1 MKPRFLMIS
10 GILTALMLIRFQVS
24 AQTYFTAEVKGK
36 GKPIILIHGLYCS
49 GEVWTE
55 TVERYQKDYEC
66 HILTLS
72 GFGGN
77 EARLSEHFLQ
87 SVKDDVIAYVKSRK
101 LKSPVLIGHSMG
113 GFLSYWAAASAP
125 GLFKKVIVVDGAP
138 FLPAIQMPN
147 ITVDSTRKLASNMRI
162 MMGNQTPEQTI
173 AFQQRIL
180 SMMITDKERVRRVA
194 ELAGTSD
201 AQTQGQVMYEL
212 YTTDLRKTVASIECP
227 VLVLVSWVGFK
238 DFGTTRELAL
248 RAYQNQ
254 LAEIR
259 NCTIE
264 VSDTARHFIFYDDPE
279 WFYEQVDAFLRK

>member
-87 SVKDDVIAYVKSRK
+87 SVKDDVIAYVKKQEAEITGIDRAQHGRISLLLGCRIGTRFVQKSDRGRWCAVPSR
-101 LKSPVLIGHSMG
+101 H
-113 GFLSYWAAASAP
+113 
-125 GLFKKVIVVDGAP
+125 
-138 FLPAIQMPN
+138 
-147 ITVDSTRKLASNMRI
+147 
-162 MMGNQTPEQTI
+162 
-173 AFQQRIL
+173 
-180 SMMITDKERVRRVA
+180 
-194 ELAGTSD
+194 SD
-201 AQTQGQVMYEL
+201 AQHNG
-212 YTTDLRKTVASIECP
+212 
-227 VLVLVSWVGFK
+227 
-238 DFGTTRELAL
+238 
-248 RAYQNQ
+248 
-254 LAEIR
+254 
-259 NCTIE
+259 
-264 VSDTARHFIFYDDPE
+264 
-279 WFYEQVDAFLRK
+279 